1 MSKSKTSTKNFKSKY
16 ADYDR
21 INEQIDTSL
30 RDVEIRA
37 FWEGLRYSDLK
48 YDEKIHMI
56 TSDYFISQKTVESI
70 IKVRLIDRL

>member
-37 FWEGLRYSDLK
+37 FWEGLRY
-48 YDEKIHMI
+48 DEKIHMI

-70 IKVRLIDRL
+70 IKVKLIDRL

>member
-1 MSKSKTSTKNFKSKY
+1 MTKSKKSTINSKSKY

-21 INEQIDTSL
+21 ISEQIDTSM
-30 RDVEIRA
+30 RDIEIRA

-48 YDEKIHMI
+48 YEEKMHMI